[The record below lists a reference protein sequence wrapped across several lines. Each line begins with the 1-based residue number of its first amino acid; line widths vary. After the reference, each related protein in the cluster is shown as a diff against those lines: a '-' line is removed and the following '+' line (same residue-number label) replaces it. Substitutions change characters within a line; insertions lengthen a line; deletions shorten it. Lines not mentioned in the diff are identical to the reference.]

1 MSELKDTVVSAVAAT
16 AVLTLEEK
24 RTALVAKIQEKL
36 AESGI
41 STKNKILYT
50 LYLALVNSAGDAL
63 IEKLS
68 AKIG

>member
-24 RTALVAKIQEKL
+24 RTALVAKIQAKL